1 MMPSDRAVVQGAPTL
16 ESALRQLA
24 TNKHTK
30 PLDSLNHATAD
41 PESHTAAHLAPL
53 IQPTM
58 SMAGGTP
65 EIRAFAIWGLIVDLI
80 NRTGPSSESRLR
92 SVLIAA
98 FRLPHPRG
106 APEQWK
112 TAIGDRFGQ
121 LLDIPGVFTDPRP
134 KTTAPMHKLWR
145 QALVEKLVP
154 ALGQR
159 LAVLAEDG
167 SGWRPYI
174 DLGIGAGQANE
185 VGNGYRPPSKGAQPI
200 FVDLFVTT
208 VFMQGRVARRRITE
222 RLVTAAED
230 HVVGYLASAMAG
242 PPGDKERLPVRSL
255 WGCRVASGNSGR
267 SGGSSLTFLQFPR
280 PLRRGEKHY
289 FASEALDT
297 DPIMTRSGVN
307 VGVDHYGI
315 APGRVVNGWVPVSG
329 LTIRIVFDEKFIPDA
344 CWWHSEQT
352 ERERDIRPPDGD
364 ERFLTVVGNTL
375 QHTFPGRCHPREWYG
390 ISFDWGVVRE

>member
-30 PLDSLNHATAD
+30 PLDSLNHAIVD

-58 SMAGGTP
+58 SMGDATP
-65 EIRAFAIWGLIVDLI
+65 EIRAYAIWGLIVDLI

-106 APEQWK
+106 APEPWK
-112 TAIGDRFGQ
+112 TAIGERFGQ
-121 LLDIPGVFTDPRP
+121 LLDIPGIFTDPRP
-134 KTTAPMHKLWR
+134 RTTAPMHKLWR

-154 ALGQR
+154 ALRQR
-159 LAVLAEDG
+159 LAELVVDG

-174 DLGIGAGQANE
+174 DRGIGADQANE
-185 VGNGYRPPSKGAQPI
+185 AGNGYRAPSKGAQPI

-208 VFMQGRVARRRITE
+208 VFMQRRVAHRRITE

-230 HVVGYLASAMAG
+230 QVHGYLARALAG
-242 PPGDKERLPVRSL
+242 PEGAKDKLPVRSL
-255 WGCRVASGNSGR
+255 WGCRVVTGTAAR
-267 SGGSSLTFLQFPR
+267 SGGSPLTFLQFPR

-289 FASEALDT
+289 FASEAVDM
-297 DPIMTRSGVN
+297 DPSMTRLSVN
-307 VGVDHYGI
+307 VSVDHYGI

-329 LTIRIVFDEKFIPDA
+329 LTIRIVFDENFVPDA
-344 CWWHSEQT
+344 CWWYAEQT
-352 ERERDIRPPDGD
+352 QREREIRPPAGD
-364 ERFLTVVGNTL
+364 ARLLTVVGKTL
-375 QHTFPGRCHPREWYG
+375 QYTFPGRCHPRESYG
-390 ISFDWGVVRE
+390 ISFDWGT